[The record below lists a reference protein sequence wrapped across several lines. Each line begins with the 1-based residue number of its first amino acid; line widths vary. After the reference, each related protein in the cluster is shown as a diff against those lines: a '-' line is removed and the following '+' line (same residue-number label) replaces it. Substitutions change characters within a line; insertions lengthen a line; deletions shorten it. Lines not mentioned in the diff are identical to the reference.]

1 MWGITDVG
9 NNLTDITSNG
19 IFAPNYE
26 QSLLHHRKYQLHPN
40 PNGGA
45 VLRWRLQK
53 LIGLVR

>member
-1 MWGITDVG
+1 MWE
-9 NNLTDITSNG
+9 NNLTDIISNG

-45 VLRWRLQK
+45 VLRWRLQ
-53 LIGLVR
+53 